1 MSKAY
6 SKPILHILGN
16 TAGDEQLQMFRKMAS
31 DISWCMAAA
40 GDRGDLVQREELAK
54 MHRQCVAMIGQRL
67 AVLVSGSSKN
77 AHGSMSSTAHG
88 VDVARVDAARTL
100 VSSL

>member
-6 SKPILHILGN
+6 SKPNLRVLGN
-16 TAGDEQLQMFRKMAS
+16 MADDEQLQVFRKMAS

-40 GDRGDLVQREELAK
+40 SDRGDLAQRSELAK
-54 MHRQCVAMIGQRL
+54 MHRLCVDMIGQRL
-67 AVLVSGSSKN
+67 AGLVSGSAKN
-77 AHGSMSSTAHG
+77 AHGSMSSAAHG
-88 VDVARVDAARTL
+88 VDAVRTL